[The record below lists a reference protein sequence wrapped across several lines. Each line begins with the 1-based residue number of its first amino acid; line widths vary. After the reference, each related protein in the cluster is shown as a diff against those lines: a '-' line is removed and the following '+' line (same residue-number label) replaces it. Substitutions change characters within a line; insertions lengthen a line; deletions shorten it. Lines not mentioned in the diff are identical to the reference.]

1 LKSWFIDIAIVAVNR
16 ILRKGNMKNY
26 ILTEKEVRN
35 KGQKTVKTWVDTSLG
50 KGTNGQV
57 RLLYNLL
64 DAS

>member
-1 LKSWFIDIAIVAVNR
+1 
-16 ILRKGNMKNY
+16 MKNY

-35 KGQKTVKTWVDTSLG
+35 KGQKTVKIWVDTSLG

>member
-1 LKSWFIDIAIVAVNR
+1 
-16 ILRKGNMKNY
+16 MKNY